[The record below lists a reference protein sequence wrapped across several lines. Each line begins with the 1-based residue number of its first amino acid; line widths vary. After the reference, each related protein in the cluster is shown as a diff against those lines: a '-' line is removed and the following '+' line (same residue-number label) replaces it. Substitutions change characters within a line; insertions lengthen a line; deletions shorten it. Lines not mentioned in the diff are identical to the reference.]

1 MRKRL
6 LAMLLAVLM
15 LASLLPVTAA
25 AGEEGVYKKISS
37 MDELTTGKYVMV
49 VDTGYAPGILDG
61 TWVTAV
67 LPSVTGG
74 AVTDPTTGV
83 WTLTV
88 SGSSVKLTDANG
100 VTIAPSGGEKN
111 GIKSGNYSWE
121 VRLEDGKFSFY
132 GTGEDTVTLASNKS
146 SDNKFRAYKNSTIN
160 AGYPHD
166 FTLYKLEGGSTE
178 PEPETVS
185 IATALDGAKDTEF
198 TVKGVVTLLDGRN
211 VYIQDSTGGICL
223 YFSSDPSGI
232 ALGDTVIG
240 SGVKTEYN
248 GLPELRNATFQES
261 SGMTLSAAEKTID
274 GLTTDDICK
283 YVKISGV
290 EVTEVDDNNG
300 QYTTPNITV
309 KDDSGNTIQ
318 IYKAVVGKDGD
329 GSWKV
334 KVGDKLNVTA
344 AVGVYNSTL
353 QLRTTL
359 ESEIV
364 VLGDEPGPEP
374 EGPIKSGDKVVI
386 YNPANSK
393 ALSTTYTGFYNN
405 GTDVTIKSDGTL
417 SGVTTNDVWTVGVDA
432 DGNYTFSTAEG
443 KKLSMGSDFSSMP
456 LDDVN
461 TGWTVTAAET
471 DGCYYIKNTARNNYI
486 EWYSSKNYWS
496 GYSNNNNEAL
506 FAQKFW
512 IVNGVEIPEPG
523 GGEGGEPPADG
534 AQVMIYN
541 ISAEGVLAGQIGSE
555 SSPSI
560 ANAPATVADD
570 KATAEN
576 GGVVFTVSIVDG
588 WYRFYNEA
596 YGYLCSNGTGNNA
609 FYSETASEDAD
620 WKLKDGKKG
629 GFNLESRTAK
639 FNNNSQ
645 YLEYYSDSYKTYSMY
660 NVTDYDIYEFF
671 FYPCANA
678 EADLTS
684 GVVNKPTV
692 TITGTDAYAG
702 VAYEFTVDVN
712 AVFGVNTLTVK
723 VGETALTKGENGVY
737 TVPAELVTG
746 DKITIEVSGTDTQ
759 GTPISGSKEVAVKN
773 EPVITEVSPAQG
785 AETGDNKRPTISAKV
800 ENAGEN
806 PTVTMTVNSVAV
818 TATYANGEVT
828 YTPSADLPDGR
839 VSVELTVKRS
849 DNKEGTKNWSF
860 TVGKAEFTAYF
871 GQLHSHTAE
880 YSDGSGTLE
889 EALEHVSGIPENDNI
904 DFVAFTD
911 HSNYFDSTSAQN
923 PAEALY
929 DTSKMTAESAE
940 KWATYTGTIDSFND
954 TSTDRIAIAGY
965 EMTWSGGPGHINTFN
980 TPGIVSRNSDSFS
993 NKKLSNS
1000 EVLQNYYNLLI
1011 EAGTNGVDSINQ
1023 LNHPG
1028 TTFGNFEDFAFY
1040 NPLLDNYVQLVEV
1053 GNGEGQIGAGGY
1065 YPSYEQY
1072 IMALDKGWHVAPT
1085 NNQDNHKG
1093 SWGNAN
1099 DARNV
1104 IYADSLTEEGLFDA
1118 IRDRRLYATEDKNLE
1133 ISYTLDG
1140 HMMGSQLG
1148 TDEVGENVDIAVT
1161 VYDPDYSD
1169 GIAKVEVV
1177 VNAGRIAYTW
1187 DEIPESGELSATI
1200 PADYSYYFIRVTQ
1213 RDGDLAVTAPVWVG
1227 EVLKLGID
1235 SVTSDT
1241 ANPVTGEE
1249 LTITANLFNTET
1261 ANATAKSVVFSVDG
1275 VEKYTAKDVS
1285 IASGASRGVE
1295 FKFTPDTAKLQT
1307 VSVEAVIE
1315 LEGKEY
1321 TFTSSIQ
1328 IDVQDGSKLVY
1339 IGIDASHYNEYV
1351 SGNYKDSMGNFSSL
1365 AMQNGVR
1372 TVQLDTSADLIAA
1385 CENANG
1391 KYKAIVLTAP
1401 SRRLAEA
1408 QTDPKVYSEAEI
1420 DALKAFN
1427 AAGGVVIV
1435 TGWSDNYENY
1445 DAIKNNPNVVHMA
1458 ATQNA
1463 VLEALGSSLRIS
1475 DDEINDDSYNGGQTQ
1490 RLYLSSY
1497 NFESSLL
1504 DGVEYD
1510 AEHPH
1515 DNKYTELYS
1524 NYGGA
1529 SIYAVDA
1536 DGSPTTT
1543 MPGTVTPVVYGFDTT
1558 YSADDDGDNFGGLG
1572 SIPKYAFDGADRLLV
1587 MATEQLDGRG
1597 LIVVSGAAFLSN
1609 FEVQAT
1615 VDSGAEKNYSNYK
1628 ICENLVKY
1636 LNPDGLAI
1644 STIKQVQ
1651 QEQDEG
1657 VRFTIEGV
1665 VTSNASGYDKDTA
1678 FFDCIY
1684 VQDGTAG
1691 INVFPVA
1698 GTFKLGDKVRI
1709 TGHTSSYQGERQL
1722 SISLGSIEKIGET
1735 TPVQP
1740 TKITAAQLNDLS
1752 CLGSLV
1758 TLEGTVTDVSYA
1770 NGLVQDILVKDAAG
1784 NVGRVFIDG
1793 YITTGA
1799 DVQGLEVGCKISAT
1813 GLASYDNTYAGDA
1826 SLYPRIRV
1834 RDRAEI
1840 ICSEGGGET
1849 EEPDVPSTPITPVP
1863 VPTPTPS
1870 PTPDTGTQPPFDD
1883 VKPGDWFYSDVAY
1896 VYEKGIMDGVADRVF
1911 DPNAP
1916 LNRAMFVTMLY
1927 RAAGEPAV
1935 SQAASFSDVPAGS
1948 WYSDAVAWASANGVV
1963 DGYEGNVFLPGDS
1976 LTREQL
1982 ATILYR
1988 YAKLLGLNTY
1998 APEDALAGFPDAA
2011 GVSAYAL
2018 DAMRWAV
2025 YTGLMQGSEN
2035 GLEPRSS
2042 ASRAQVAAIVHRFL
2056 KDK

>member
-1 MRKRL
+1 MRKRF
-6 LAMLLAVLM
+6 LAMFLVVLM
-15 LASLLPVTAA
+15 LVSMLPVTAA
-25 AGEEGVYKKISS
+25 AADEGVYNKISS
-37 MDELTTGKYVMV
+37 MDELTTGKYVLIL
-49 VDTGYAPGILDG
+49 DNGYAPGSLDG
-61 TWVTAV
+61 SWVTAV
-67 LPSVTGG
+67 QPSVTDGS
-74 AVTDPTTGV
+74 VTDPTAGV

-88 SGSSVKLTDANG
+88 SGSGVKLTDANG
-100 VTIAPSGGEKN
+100 VSIAPKGGNEN
-111 GIKSGNYSWE
+111 GIKSGEYEWE
-121 VRLEDGKFSFY
+121 VSFANGKFSFC
-132 GTGEDTVTLASNKS
+132 GTGADTVKLASNKS
-146 SDNKFRAYKNSTIN
+146 SENKFRAYKNTTIN
-160 AGYPHD
+160 AGYPYE

-178 PEPETVS
+178 PEPGTVS
-185 IATALDGAKDTEF
+185 IADALDGANGTEF
-198 TVKGVVTLLDGRN
+198 TVKGVVTLLDGKN

-223 YFSSDPSGI
+223 YFNSTPSGI
-232 ALGDTVIG
+232 SLGDTVIG
-240 SGVKTEYN
+240 TGKKAEFN
-248 GLPELRNATFQES
+248 GLPELANATLQKS
-261 SGMTLSAAEKTID
+261 SGMTLAPVAKTI
-274 GLTTDDICK
+274 GELTTADICK

-290 EVTEVDDNNG
+290 EVTEVFDNNG
-300 QYTTPNITV
+300 KYSAPNITV

-318 IYKAVVGKDGD
+318 IYKAIVGKDENG
-329 GSWKV
+329 WKV

-359 ESEIV
+359 ESEIE
-364 VLGDEPGPEP
+364 VLGDAP
-374 EGPIKSGDKVVI
+374 EGPIKAGDKVVI
-386 YNPANSK
+386 YNPSNKK
-393 ALSTTYTGFYNN
+393 ALSTTYDGYYNN
-405 GTDVTIKSDGTL
+405 GTDVTINSNGTL
-417 SGVTTNDVWTVGVDA
+417 SGVTTNDVWTVGVDS
-432 DGNYTFSTAEG
+432 DGNYTFSTADG
-443 KKLSMGSDFSSMP
+443 QKLSMGKDFSSMP

-461 TGWTVTAAET
+461 TGWTVTAAAT
-471 DGCYYIKNTARNNYI
+471 DGCYYIKNAVRGNYI
-486 EWYSSKNYWS
+486 EWYADKNNWSSYYKI
-496 GYSNNNNEAL
+496 NNEAL

-512 IVNGVEIPEPG
+512 IVNDVQIPEPG
-523 GGEGGEPPADG
+523 GESGDLPEAGDK
-534 AQVMIYN
+534 VMLYN
-541 ISAEGVLAGQIGSE
+541 ISAEGVLAGQIGSAD
-555 SSPSI
+555 SPSI
-560 ANAPATVADD
+560 ANALATVADS

-576 GGVVFTVSIVDG
+576 GGVVFTVEKNGD
-588 WYRFYNEA
+588 WYRFKNEA

-609 FYSETASEDAD
+609 FYSQTASEDAD
-620 WKLKDGKKG
+620 WKLTDGKKG

-639 FNNNSQ
+639 FNGNAQ
-645 YLEYYSDSYKTYSMY
+645 YLEYYSDSYKTYSTY
-660 NVTDYDIYEFF
+660 NATDYDIYEFF
-671 FYPCANA
+671 FYPCANDA
-678 EADLTS
+678 ADLTS

-692 TITGTDAYAG
+692 TITGSDAYAG
-702 VAYEFTVDVN
+702 VPYEFTVEVN
-712 AVFGVNTLTVK
+712 AVFGVDTLTVK
-723 VGETALTKGENGVY
+723 VGNNELTKGENGVY
-737 TVPAELVTG
+737 TVPANLVTG
-746 DKITIEVSGTDTQ
+746 EKITITVSGTDTK
-759 GTPISGSKEVAVKN
+759 GKDISGSKEVAVKD
-773 EPVITEVSPAQG
+773 EPVITEVSPEQG
-785 AETGDNKRPTISAKV
+785 AETGTNKRPTISAKI
-800 ENAGEN
+800 ENGGEN
-806 PTVTMTVNSVAV
+806 PIVTMTVNGQTVNAK
-818 TATYANGEVT
+818 YENGTVT
-828 YTPSADLPDGR
+828 YTPASDLADGR
-839 VSVELTVKRS
+839 VTVVVTVKRA
-849 DNKEGTKNWSF
+849 DNKDGTKTWSF
-860 TVGKAEFTAYF
+860 TVGEAQFAAYF
-871 GQLHSHTAE
+871 GQLHSHTGE
-880 YSDGSGTLE
+880 YSDGSGTLD
-889 EALEHVSGIPENDNI
+889 EALDYVAGIPESDNV

-911 HSNYFDSTSAQN
+911 HSNYFDSSSAPN

-929 DTSKMTAESAE
+929 DTSKMTTESAN
-940 KWATYTGTIDSFND
+940 KWAAYNSAIDNFN
-954 TSTDRIAIAGY
+954 TSSPDRIALAGY

-980 TPGIVSRNSDSFS
+980 TPGIVSRN
-993 NKKLSNS
+993 NKTLNDKTGDAG
-1000 EVLQNYYNLLI
+1000 LQAYYKLLI
-1011 EAGTNGVDSINQ
+1011 DAGTNNVQSINQ

-1028 TTFGNFEDFAFY
+1028 TTFGNFSDFAY
-1040 NPLLDNYVQLVEV
+1040 YTPMLDSYVQLVEV
-1053 GNGEGQIGAGGY
+1053 GNGEGQVGAGGY

-1118 IRDRRLYATEDKNLE
+1118 IRERRLYATEDKNLE

-1148 TDEVGENVDIAVT
+1148 TDAVGENVNIEVT
-1161 VYDPDYSD
+1161 VYDPDHSD
-1169 GIAKVEVV
+1169 AISKVEVV
-1177 VNAGRIAYTW
+1177 VNSGRVAYTW
-1187 DEIPESGELSATI
+1187 DSIPASGELSATI

-1213 RDGDLAVTAPVWVG
+1213 ADGNLAVTAPVWVG

-1261 ANATAKSVVFSVDG
+1261 GTATAKSVVFSVDG
-1275 VEKYTAKDVS
+1275 VKKYTAENVS
-1285 IASGASRGVE
+1285 IASGASQGVE
-1295 FKFTPDTAKLQT
+1295 FKFTPDSAKLQT

-1315 LEGKEY
+1315 LDGKEY

-1328 IDVQDGSKLVY
+1328 IDVQDSSKLVY

-1351 SGNYKDSMGNFSSL
+1351 NGNYKDSMGNFSSL

-1372 TVQLDTSADLIAA
+1372 TVQLNTSADLIAA
-1385 CENANG
+1385 CENADG
-1391 KYKAIVLTAP
+1391 KYKAIILTAP
-1401 SRRLAEA
+1401 SRRDGNALR
-1408 QTDPKVYSEAEI
+1408 DPYATYSEAEI
-1420 DALKAFN
+1420 AAIAAFN
-1427 AAGGVVIV
+1427 AAGGAIVI
-1435 TGWSDNYENY
+1435 TGWGDYYESY
-1445 DAIKNNPNVVHMA
+1445 SSFTAADHMA
-1458 ATQNA
+1458 AQQNKLLA
-1463 VLEALGSSLRIS
+1463 AMGSSLRVS
-1475 DDEINDDSYNGGQTQ
+1475 DDEIKDDSYNGGQNQ

-1497 NFESSLL
+1497 NFESPLL
-1504 DGVEYD
+1504 EGVEYD
-1510 AEHPH
+1510 ANNPH

-1529 SIYAVDA
+1529 SIHIVDA
-1536 DGSPTTT
+1536 NGSPTTT
-1543 MPGTVTPVVYGFDTT
+1543 VPSTVTPVVYGFETT
-1558 YSADDDGDNFGGLG
+1558 YSSDDDKDGLG
-1572 SIPKYAFDGADRLLV
+1572 GNSIPKYAFDGTERLLV
-1587 MATEQLDGRG
+1587 MATEKLEGKG

-1651 QEQDEG
+1651 DEKNEG

-1698 GTFKLGDKVRI
+1698 GSFKLGDKVRI

-1752 CLGSLV
+1752 YLGSLV

-1784 NVGRVFIDG
+1784 NIGRVFIDG
-1793 YITTGA
+1793 YITTDA

-1813 GLASYDNTYAGDA
+1813 GLASYDNTYSGDS

-1840 ICSEGGGET
+1840 ICSEGGD
-1849 EEPDVPSTPITPVP
+1849 EPDNPDIPLPPVT
-1863 VPTPTPS
+1863 PTPTP
-1870 PTPDTGTQPPFDD
+1870 TPELPFDD
-1883 VKPGDWFYSDVAY
+1883 VKPGDWFYNDVVY
-1896 VYEKGIMDGVADRVF
+1896 VYEKGIMDGVDNRVF
-1911 DPNAP
+1911 SPNTT

-1927 RAAGEPAV
+1927 RVAGEPTV
-1935 SQAASFSDVPAGS
+1935 SKTADFSDVPGGT
-1948 WYSDAVAWASANGVV
+1948 WFSDAVAWASSQGIV
-1963 DGYEGNVFLPGDS
+1963 DGYDDDLFGPYNS

-1988 YAKLLGLNTY
+1988 YAKWSGRSTY
-1998 APEDALAGFPDAA
+1998 APTDALTGFADADK
-2011 GVSAYAL
+2011 VSSYAL

-2035 GLEPRSS
+2035 GLEPQSS
-2042 ASRAQVAAIVHRFL
+2042 ASRAQVAAIIHRFL
-2056 KDK
+2056 DKK